1 MKKIILANSRIGSLE
16 NRKHTPK
23 GGTKQIENF
32 PIRLGHVKARFAF
45 FFLCLIFKNSENISA
60 DSKFLILTLMKSK
73 CGSLDNIKHSP
84 RGGNIKIEDNKHEI
98 MKMKQVTSKVGSL
111 ERADYK
117 AGGGNIKIKTRK
129 SDFSGIS

>member
-1 MKKIILANSRIGSLE
+1 MSNLK
-16 NRKHTPK
+16 
-23 GGTKQIENF
+23 
-32 PIRLGHVKARFAF
+32 
-45 FFLCLIFKNSENISA
+45 
-60 DSKFLILTLMKSK
+60 KSK

-129 SDFSGIS
+129 SDFSGIF